1 VTTRALLPC
10 QWAAADTRFG
20 DVPPTSVAPVGGF
33 ALNGAGLMPVPAI
46 FESGCAL
53 NGVAAFGP
61 SSDPGIR
68 RPRWGGVVEGVAVF
82 RHPLAYENR
91 GLEGINFATELTGI
105 GVTDAHLCEY

>member
-1 VTTRALLPC
+1 MTTRALLPC

-68 RPRWGGVVEGVAVF
+68 RPRWGGVVEGVAVS
-82 RHPLAYENR
+82 
-91 GLEGINFATELTGI
+91 ATPSRTETG
-105 GVTDAHLCEY
+105 DPRE